1 MDGAGARSKMDKND
15 GKGTTHG
22 KPGRSGMEVMS
33 NGSRERK
40 YKTGKSD
47 AGPHCVENADGMY
60 GDLIGATG
68 VTNDINSLGCDPLD
82 MNQDTLTDSRAIR
95 ETEIRFLNNNLSTY
109 DHVRWGQSVN
119 PTNQNHLTHVS
130 VTVPRARDSYHHERY
145 PVRATHSNQAERER
159 KWEVG
164 STDSAASD
172 TSSQIGRK
180 LKKTL
185 KDLDFGKLIKKVLRP
200 KNNLQYLLMNQDIYG
215 WEIFFMKNTIKKQC
229 IPV

>member
-60 GDLIGATG
+60 SDLIGATG

-109 DHVRWGQSVN
+109 DDVRWGQSVN

-185 KDLDFGKLIKKVLRP
+185 KDLDFGKLIKKVVTP
-200 KNNLQYLLMNQDIYG
+200 KNNLQYLLMNQDYIGMGDFLYV
-215 WEIFFMKNTIKKQC
+215 EYY
-229 IPV
+229 